1 MTNKFDHIHIN
12 LQPSYSL
19 AAILIVSHCGAII
32 LIWLLAVTT
41 AIKILVTIAITY
53 SCVYYLRQDA
63 LLLNNDAVIA
73 FDLFEKMQCKITT
86 HSKKSIRCLI
96 APNSFVTPMLTV
108 LIFKLEKPL
117 SLSPFCSVVILS
129 DRIETNEFRR
139 LRIWLRWKYRQSDT
153 KKQQHWKF
161 RNQSKKYIKYMRDP
175 YTTGFWGS
183 LVFLSDS
190 FYEHRT
196 QETLE
201 TQLCNG
207 LYGTIICTSSK
218 QFGLMTT

>member
-1 MTNKFDHIHIN
+1 MNNKFDHIHIN

-19 AAILIVSHCGAII
+19 AAILIVSHCVAII
-32 LIWLLAVTT
+32 LIWLLAITT

-63 LLLNNDAVIA
+63 LLLNNNAVIA

-86 HSKKSIRCLI
+86 RSKKSIRCLI

-117 SLSPFCSVVILS
+117 SLSPFCSVVILP

-153 KKQQHWKF
+153 QK
-161 RNQSKKYIKYMRDP
+161 
-175 YTTGFWGS
+175 
-183 LVFLSDS
+183 
-190 FYEHRT
+190 
-196 QETLE
+196 
-201 TQLCNG
+201 
-207 LYGTIICTSSK
+207 
-218 QFGLMTT
+218 